1 MGQPDSRLADHIGQ
15 GTPSPVGAEEKKTG
29 TRKRCSEESLR
40 QMMPLGQ
47 GQIQEYRSR
56 SDERDRALL
65 PVSPNEKGT
74 HGGSSGN
81 TVLEEND
88 SADLLRRDSDGR
100 GGKSYRFTIRP
111 T

>member
-1 MGQPDSRLADHIGQ
+1 
-15 GTPSPVGAEEKKTG
+15 
-29 TRKRCSEESLR
+29 
-40 QMMPLGQ
+40 MMPLGQ

-56 SDERDRALL
+56 SDERDRALP

-74 HGGSSGN
+74 HGVSSGN